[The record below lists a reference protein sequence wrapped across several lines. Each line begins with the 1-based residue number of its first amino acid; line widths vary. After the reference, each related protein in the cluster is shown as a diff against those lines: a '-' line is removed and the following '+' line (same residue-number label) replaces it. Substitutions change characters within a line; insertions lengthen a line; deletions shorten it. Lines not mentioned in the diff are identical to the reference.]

1 MTDFKLT
8 YAQLLETNNL
18 LQQNADEI
26 YWLCATRTVQESKI
40 FPVSAYILFSYLN
53 AFYRYPVLLRKIE
66 AQMSAEEIGD
76 RARNQGIKIVAWC
89 FPCFY
94 LLGREMLINWG
105 VIRPTDAV
113 EDVAYVM
120 DFWKRFQLSWHRN
133 NGNLTNRQAG
143 HRAQIMPEQRLQVFH
158 ADAFECREGDP
169 LHRAAQSFLAA
180 VAQYGFLVSCES
192 RLTLHNYGPYKLSD
206 TREMLVRDFNEL
218 SEATVPWLDNIGS
231 EIPYNNLTVT
241 MVVEG
246 VHINLL
252 DDWGSFESVPELK
265 GEHMVAV
272 GLYSADTLSDGH
284 QPVGMGSAEELTAT
298 FEELTQRIKSATQ
311 KLWHVMAGWTRDQQM
326 DAGALTYS
334 GVIREFALIAGVYDP
349 ADWMLIDERAE
360 RFRPLLNDEYGN
372 LFLGELVGY
381 ISTPPQRTHGYTM
394 MQHTDQPAKSLSYF
408 PYSMLADGEYTRS
421 VGPMRPGTSHLPAK
435 NDRYRTSQ
443 GVLSLA
449 EYMRRAREFT
459 PAACAPRYRHLCGDW
474 VKYHSETPLA
484 DELFRLEQR
493 QSRLLKDRGAGLGRD
508 DVEALRREV
517 ASAFIPAADIHH
529 VMHAIAIRKLA
540 APVAIAAVAGITEA
554 RVTSILHMLV
564 AAGRAAENAGRY
576 LLTPAGHGILAG
588 NYSRFEDSVRANA
601 GFVKAYER
609 FELVNRDLKRIITDW
624 QTLEVGGKR
633 VPNDHGN
640 KAHDA
645 GVIDR
650 LGDLHERFEPILQQ
664 LIAGCARL
672 GFYQSA
678 LESAL
683 EKIEVG
689 DIAWVSDA
697 KTESYHTVWFELHE
711 DLLRI
716 LGRQREE

>member
-1 MTDFKLT
+1 MSDFKMT

-66 AQMSAEEIGD
+66 ARMSAEEIGD
-76 RARNQGIKIVAWC
+76 RARHQGIKIVAWC

-113 EDVAYVM
+113 EDVVYVM

-158 ADAFECREGDP
+158 ADAFECREGDR
-169 LHRAAQSFLAA
+169 LHHAAQGFLAS

-192 RLTLHNYGPYKLSD
+192 RLTLHNYGPYKLTD
-206 TREMLVRDFNEL
+206 RREMLVRDFNEL
-218 SEATVPWLDNIGS
+218 SEATVPWLDGIGS

-241 MVVEG
+241 MVLEG
-246 VHINLL
+246 VHVNLL
-252 DDWGSFESVPELK
+252 DDWGSFESTPELK
-265 GEHMVAV
+265 GEHMVGV
-272 GLYSADTLSDGH
+272 GLYTADTLSDGH
-284 QPVGMGSAEELTAT
+284 RPVGMASAEELADT
-298 FEELTQRIKSATQ
+298 FEDLTRRIKTATQ

-349 ADWMLIDERAE
+349 ADWMLIDARAE

-381 ISTPPQRTHGYTM
+381 ITTPSQRTHGYTM

-421 VGPMRPGTSHLPAK
+421 VGPLQPGASHLPRK
-435 NDRYRTSQ
+435 NDRYQTSQ
-443 GVLSLA
+443 GVLSLD
-449 EYMRRAREFT
+449 EYMRRAREFIPT
-459 PAACAPRYRHLCGDW
+459 ACQPRFRHLCGDW
-474 VKYHSETPLA
+474 VKYHADTPLA
-484 DELFRLEQR
+484 DELFRIEQR
-493 QSRLLKDRGAGLGRD
+493 ESRLLRDRGAGLTRD
-508 DVEALRREV
+508 DVEALRTGQPL
-517 ASAFIPAADIHH
+517 AAADAKAHH
-529 VMHAIAIRKLA
+529 LVMHATAIRKLA
-540 APVAIAAVAGITEA
+540 DAQAIAAVAGLAVPQVMGVLKALE
-554 RVTSILHMLV
+554 
-564 AAGRAAENAGRY
+564 AAGQVASREGRY
-576 LLTPAGHGILAG
+576 LLTPAGQLVLRG
-588 NYSRFEDSVRANA
+588 NYSHFEQPLRDDQAFAQACARFEIINA
-601 GFVKAYER
+601 E
-609 FELVNRDLKRIITDW
+609 LKRLITDW
-624 QTLEVGGKR
+624 QTLEVGGQR
-633 VPNDHGN
+633 IANDHGN
-640 KAHDA
+640 PDYDA

-650 LGDLHERFEPILQQ
+650 LGDLHERFEPVLSRMTTSCPR
-664 LIAGCARL
+664 LRHYAGAL
-672 GFYQSA
+672 THA
-678 LESAL
+678 LERAESG
-683 EKIEVG
+683 E
-689 DIAWVSDA
+689 IAWVSDA
-697 KTESYHTVWFELHE
+697 RMESYHTVWFELHE

-716 LGRQREE
+716 TGRQRKE

>member
-1 MTDFKLT
+1 MSDFKLT

-18 LQQNADEI
+18 IQQNADEI

-66 AQMSAEEIGD
+66 ERMSAEEIGD

-105 VIRPTDAV
+105 VLKPTDAV
-113 EDVAYVM
+113 EDVVYVM

-158 ADAFECREGDP
+158 ADAFECRDGDP
-169 LHRAAQSFLAA
+169 LHKAAQSFLAA

-192 RLTLHNYGPYKLSD
+192 RLTLHNYGPYKLTD

-218 SEATVPWLDNIGS
+218 SEATVPWLDGIGS

-265 GEHMVAV
+265 GENMVAV
-272 GLYSADTLSDGH
+272 GLYTADTLSNGH
-284 QPVGMGSAEELTAT
+284 QPVGMGSKEELTAT
-298 FEELTQRIKSATQ
+298 FEDLTQRIKNATTR
-311 KLWHVMAGWTRDQQM
+311 LWHVMAGWTRDQQM

-381 ISTPPQRTHGYTM
+381 ISTPPQIMHGYTM

-408 PYSMLADGEYTRS
+408 PYSMLADGDYTRS
-421 VGPMRPGTSHLPAK
+421 VGPMRPGASNLPTK
-435 NDRYRTSQ
+435 NDRYQTSR
-443 GVLSLA
+443 GMLSLGA
-449 EYMRRAREFT
+449 YMDAARSFV
-459 PAACAPRYRHLCGDW
+459 PDVCQPPFRHLCGDW
-474 VKYHSETPLA
+474 VKYHYDTPLA
-484 DELFRLEQR
+484 DELFKLEQR
-493 QSRLLKDRGAGLGRD
+493 QSRLLKDKGAGLTRD
-508 DVEALRREV
+508 DIEALRRAEQAV
-517 ASAFIPAADIHH
+517 SQSPRIPYL
-529 VMHAIAIRKLA
+529 VMHGTAIRKHGEL
-540 APVAIAAVAGITEA
+540 PAIAAVAGLPISTVEP
-554 RVTSILHMLV
+554 VMKSLV
-564 AAGRAAENAGRY
+564 SAGRVNEAQGRY
-576 LLTPAGHGILAG
+576 LLSPAGQLILAG
-588 NYSRFEDSVRANA
+588 NYSRFESELRANP
-601 GFVKAYER
+601 GFMAAYER
-609 FELVNRDLKRIITDW
+609 FEIINRDLKQVITDW
-624 QTLEVGGKR
+624 QTLDLGGRR

-640 KAHDA
+640 KDYDA
-645 GVIDR
+645 EVIDR
-650 LGDLHERFEPILQQ
+650 LGDLHERFEPILRS
-664 LIAGCARL
+664 LVAGTPRL
-672 GFYQSA
+672 RHYETA
-678 LESAL
+678 LGRAL
-683 EKIEVG
+683 DKAEEGAIE
-689 DIAWVSDA
+689 WVSDA
-697 KTESYHTVWFELHE
+697 RIDSYHTIWFELHE
-711 DLLRI
+711 DLLR
-716 LGRQREE
+716 LVGRQREE

>member
-1 MTDFKLT
+1 MSDFKLT

-18 LQQNADEI
+18 IQQNADEI

-53 AFYRYPVLLRKIE
+53 AFYRYPILLRKVE
-66 AQMSAEEIGD
+66 ERMSAEEIGD

-105 VIRPTDAV
+105 VLKPTDAV
-113 EDVAYVM
+113 EDVIYVM

-158 ADAFECREGDP
+158 ADAFECRDGDP
-169 LHRAAQSFLAA
+169 LHKAAQSFLAA

-192 RLTLHNYGPYKLSD
+192 RLTLHNYGPYKLTD
-206 TREMLVRDFNEL
+206 NREMLVRDFNEL
-218 SEATVPWLDNIGS
+218 SEATVPWLDGIGS

-265 GEHMVAV
+265 GENMVAV
-272 GLYSADTLSDGH
+272 GLYTADTLSNGH
-284 QPVGMGSAEELTAT
+284 QPVGMGSKEELTAT
-298 FEELTQRIKSATQ
+298 FEDLTQRIKNATTR
-311 KLWHVMAGWTRDQQM
+311 LWHVMAGWTRDQQM

-381 ISTPPQRTHGYTM
+381 ISTPPQIMHGYTM

-408 PYSMLADGEYTRS
+408 PYSMLADGDYTPS
-421 VGPMRPGTSHLPAK
+421 VGPMRPGASNLPTK
-435 NDRYRTSQ
+435 NDRYQTSH

-449 EYMRRAREFT
+449 EYMTAARTFV
-459 PAACAPRYRHLCGDW
+459 PDVCQPRFRHLCGDW
-474 VKYHSETPLA
+474 VKYHYDTPLA
-484 DELFRLEQR
+484 DELFKLEQR
-493 QSRLLKDRGAGLGRD
+493 QSRLLKDKGAGLTRD
-508 DVEALRREV
+508 DIEALRRAEQAV
-517 ASAFIPAADIHH
+517 SLSPRIPYLI
-529 VMHAIAIRKLA
+529 MHGTAIRKHGELS
-540 APVAIAAVAGITEA
+540 AIAAVAGLPMSTVEP
-554 RVTSILHMLV
+554 VMKSLV
-564 AAGRAAENAGRY
+564 SAGRVNEAQGRY
-576 LLTPAGHGILAG
+576 LLSPAGQLILAG
-588 NYSRFEDSVRANA
+588 NYSRFEGELRANQA
-601 GFVKAYER
+601 FMAAYER
-609 FELVNRDLKRIITDW
+609 FEIINRDLKQVITDW
-624 QTLEVGGKR
+624 QTLDLGGQR
-633 VPNDHGN
+633 VSNDHGN
-640 KAHDA
+640 KDYDA
-645 GVIDR
+645 GIIDR
-650 LGDLHERFEPILQQ
+650 LGDLHERFEPILRS
-664 LIAGCARL
+664 LIAAAPRL
-672 GFYQSA
+672 RHYEKSLAVA
-678 LESAL
+678 LDKAEDGA
-683 EKIEVG
+683 IE
-689 DIAWVSDA
+689 WVSDA
-697 KTESYHTVWFELHE
+697 RIDSYHTIWFELHE
-711 DLLRI
+711 DLLR
-716 LGRQREE
+716 LVGRQREE